1 MWEAVRIFDKTA
13 SRKVFELTSIQ
24 FNTFRSGS
32 TYYYMTESA
41 QSDEVK
47 KMGEYLKSR
56 AGEEDGLV
64 DSTDEGIERAR
75 KGK

>member
-1 MWEAVRIFDKTA
+1 
-13 SRKVFELTSIQ
+13 
-24 FNTFRSGS
+24 
-32 TYYYMTESA
+32 MTESA